1 MDPTCN
7 LTDENVVAVFSTAV
21 LLTLLSDMT
30 FTSSCFIVLTLHGYK
45 IKKKKN
51 TKRRKQKQPKI
62 QVPSTKN
69 CLDPL
74 LEYVSRFDL

>member
-45 IKKKKN
+45 IKKKKIQRGEN
-51 TKRRKQKQPKI
+51 RNSLRFRFHLPKI
-62 QVPSTKN
+62 VWTLYLN
-69 CLDPL
+69 M
-74 LEYVSRFDL
+74 